1 MRILIA
7 DDHVL
12 FRESLRALLSA
23 RDFEVVGE
31 ANNGREAIRLAWQLK
46 PDVILMDLTM
56 PEMNGLDATKQLTA
70 ELPDIKI
77 VILTA
82 SEEDEDLFDAVKS
95 GAKGYLIKNLES
107 DSFFALLEGV
117 SRGEPALTPALAK
130 RLLHEFAK
138 PKQPQERDLNAL
150 TTRETQV
157 LEKMVMGITSNR
169 ALAKE
174 LEVSENTIK
183 FHVRNILDKL
193 YLHNRA
199 QVVGYALRHHLVE
212 PPTDPQ

>member
-1 MRILIA
+1 
-7 DDHVL
+7 
-12 FRESLRALLSA
+12 
-23 RDFEVVGE
+23 
-31 ANNGREAIRLAWQLK
+31 
-46 PDVILMDLTM
+46 M

-150 TTRETQV
+150 TTRETEV

-199 QVVGYALRHHLVE
+199 QVVGYALRNHLVE
-212 PPTDPQ
+212 PPTDTQ